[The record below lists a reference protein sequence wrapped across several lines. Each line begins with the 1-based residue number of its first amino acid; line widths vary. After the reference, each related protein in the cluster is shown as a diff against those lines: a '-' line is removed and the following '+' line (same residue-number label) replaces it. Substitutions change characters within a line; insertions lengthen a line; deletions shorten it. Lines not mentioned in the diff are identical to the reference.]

1 MTGTTIV
8 SRAVPGVQPKPQ
20 SRLVV
25 GLNRNLASVEE
36 EWRSLLTGEH
46 PRMRRGRR
54 FLGLIP
60 SNPRCKMCYA
70 PFGTPGMFFMRLGG
84 RGPSNLNPNVC
95 NLCERFAVKH
105 PGGAEI
111 EISML
116 FADVRGSTTLAE
128 RISPS
133 EFSRLMNRFYQVA
146 TGVLLETEAIIDKFV
161 GDEVVALYVPAL
173 AGSEHPSA
181 AVRAGRELLRATG
194 QGDPGGPSL
203 PIGIGIHTGIAFVGS
218 VGTAG
223 VTDITALG
231 DAVNTTARLA
241 SAAGPGEA
249 LLSEATCAA
258 AGLDTSGMEQ
268 RRLELKGRSERVR
281 VRVLR
286 DIPAS
291 PEDRETG

>member
-1 MTGTTIV
+1 MAWQPTNIM
-8 SRAVPGVQPKPQ
+8 SALDHVQGPRVKEVAMAHG
-20 SRLVV
+20 S
-25 GLNRNLASVEE
+25 SVEE

-46 PRMRRGRR
+46 PMMRRGRR
-54 FLGLIP
+54 IFGLIP

-84 RGPSNLNPNVC
+84 RGPSNLNPHVC
-95 NLCERFAVKH
+95 NFCERFAETH

-128 RISPS
+128 QISPS
-133 EFSRLMNRFYQVA
+133 EFSRLMNRFYKVA
-146 TGVLLETEAIIDKFV
+146 TDVLLETEAIIDKFV
-161 GDEVVALYVPAL
+161 GDEVVALYVPGL
-173 AGSEHPSA
+173 AGADHPSA

-194 QGDPGGPSL
+194 QGDPGGPWL
-203 PIGIGIHTGIAFVGS
+203 PIGIGIHTGVAFVGS

-249 LLSEATCAA
+249 LVSEATCAA
-258 AGLDTSGMEQ
+258 ADLDTGGMEQ
-268 RRLELKGRSERVR
+268 RQLELKGRSETVS

-286 DIPAS
+286 AAPAT
-291 PEDRETG
+291 PEDRTTG